1 MGFRAKD
8 LCIKILLVDM
18 AKLKTPV
25 EKEKVDEEEET
36 EVIHARAVWSGS
48 LSMGL
53 VNIPI
58 RAVPITRDKKI
69 SFRMLHKSC
78 STPISYKRFCE
89 EGDEVP
95 ESETVYGYKI
105 GRGKYLILDKKEIS
119 SAKPE
124 SSKVIALDRFVNFFL
139 ADPHYFERTYLLVPD
154 GSEAAYSLLRKTL
167 EKTGK
172 AAIGKMT
179 ISSKERIVLIHCY
192 QNAIVAT
199 TMRYSDEVL
208 DPSLRPEIKNLPEP
222 GEKEMALAK
231 DIADRLTGNL
241 DLSEY
246 HDGYRERIE
255 ALINSRLKGEV
266 LRLEKKPKKPAA
278 KSLMDALRETSESLK

>member
-1 MGFRAKD
+1 
-8 LCIKILLVDM
+8 M
-18 AKLKTPV
+18 AELKTPV
-25 EKEKVDEEEET
+25 AEEKVEEEET
-36 EVIHARAVWSGS
+36 EAIPARAIWSGS

-53 VNIPI
+53 VNIPV
-58 RAVPITRDKKI
+58 RALPITRDKKT

-78 STPISYKRFCE
+78 STPISYKRFCG
-89 EGDEVP
+89 EGDEVS
-95 ESETVYGYKI
+95 ESEIVYGYKLE
-105 GRGKYLILDKKEIS
+105 RGNYLLFDKKEIS

-124 SSKVIALDRFVNFFL
+124 SSKVIALDRFVNFFM

-179 ISSKERIVLIHCY
+179 ISSKERIVLIHYY

-208 DPSLRPEIKNLPEP
+208 DPSMMQEIKDLPEP

-231 DIADRLTGNL
+231 DIADRLSGEL

-255 ALINSRLKGEV
+255 ALISSKLKGEV
-266 LRLEKKPKKPAA
+266 LHLDKIPKKPAA
-278 KSLMDALRETSESLK
+278 KSLMEALRETAESLK

>member
-1 MGFRAKD
+1 
-8 LCIKILLVDM
+8 M

-25 EKEKVDEEEET
+25 EEEKVEEEEET
-36 EVIHARAVWSGS
+36 DVIPARAVWSGS

-53 VNIPI
+53 VNIPV
-58 RAVPITRDKKI
+58 RAVPITKDKKI

-95 ESETVYGYKI
+95 ESETVYGYKV
-105 GRGKYLILDKKEIS
+105 GRGKYLIFDKKEIS
-119 SAKPE
+119 AAKPE

-179 ISSKERIVLIHCY
+179 MSSKERIVLIHYY

-208 DPSLRPEIKNLPEP
+208 DPSLMQEIKDLPEP
-222 GEKEMALAK
+222 GEKEMALAT
-231 DIADRLTGNL
+231 DIADRLSGDL
-241 DLSEY
+241 DLSGY

-255 ALINSRLKGEV
+255 ALISSKLKGEV
-266 LRLEKKPKKPAA
+266 LHWRRGP
-278 KSLMDALRETSESLK
+278 KSLQLKALWKR

>member
-1 MGFRAKD
+1 
-8 LCIKILLVDM
+8 M

-25 EKEKVDEEEET
+25 EEEKLGEEEDT
-36 EVIHARAVWSGS
+36 DVIPARAVWSGS

-53 VNIPI
+53 VNIPV
-58 RAVPITRDKKI
+58 RAIPITKDNKI

-95 ESETVYGYKI
+95 ESEIVYGYKLD
-105 GRGKYLILDKKEIS
+105 RGKYLVFDKKEIA
-119 SAKPE
+119 SAKPK
-124 SSKVIALDRFVNFFL
+124 SSKVIALDRFVNFFM

-172 AAIGKMT
+172 AALGKMT
-179 ISSKERIVLIHCY
+179 ISSKERIVLIHY
-192 QNAIVAT
+192 YHNAIVAT
-199 TMRYSDEVL
+199 TMRYPDEVL
-208 DPSLRPEIKNLPEP
+208 DPSQMTEVTDLPEP

-231 DIADRLTGNL
+231 DIADRLKGDL
-241 DLSEY
+241 DLSDY
-246 HDGYRERIE
+246 HDGYRKMIE
-255 ALINSRLKGEV
+255 TLIKSKLKGEV
-266 LRLEKKPKKPAA
+266 LHWEKRAKKPAA
-278 KSLMDALRETSESLK
+278 KSLMEALRETANSLK

>member
-1 MGFRAKD
+1 
-8 LCIKILLVDM
+8 M
-18 AKLKTPV
+18 AKLKTLV
-25 EKEKVDEEEET
+25 GEEQVEEEVET
-36 EVIHARAVWSGS
+36 EVVPARAVWSGS

-53 VNIPI
+53 VNIPV
-58 RAVPITRDKKI
+58 RAVPITKDKKI

-95 ESETVYGYKI
+95 ESETVYGYKV
-105 GRGKYLILDKKEIS
+105 GRGKYLIFDKKEIS
-119 SAKPE
+119 AAKPE

-179 ISSKERIVLIHCY
+179 MSSKERIVLIHYY

-199 TMRYSDEVL
+199 TLRYSDEVL
-208 DPSLRPEIKNLPEP
+208 DPSLMQEIKDLPEP

-231 DIADRLTGNL
+231 DIAVRLTGDL

-246 HDGYRERIE
+246 HDGYRERVE
-255 ALINSRLKGEV
+255 ALISSKLKGEV
-266 LRLEKKPKKPAA
+266 LHLEKRPKKPAA
-278 KSLMDALRETSESLK
+278 KSLMETLKETADSLK

>member
-1 MGFRAKD
+1 MP
-8 LCIKILLVDM
+8 
-18 AKLKTPV
+18 KLKTPV
-25 EKEKVDEEEET
+25 EEEKVDEEEET
-36 EVIHARAVWSGS
+36 DVIPARAVWSGS

-53 VNIPI
+53 VNIPV

-78 STPISYKRFCE
+78 STPITYKRFCE

-95 ESETVYGYKI
+95 ESETVYGYKL
-105 GRGKYLILDKKEIS
+105 GRGKYLIFDKGELS

-154 GSEAAYSLLRKTL
+154 GSDAAYSLLRKTL

-179 ISSKERIVLIHCY
+179 MSSKERIVLIHYY

-208 DPSLRPEIKNLPEP
+208 DPSLMQEIKDLPEP

-231 DIADRLTGNL
+231 DIADRLTGDL

-255 ALINSRLKGEV
+255 ALISSKLKGEV
-266 LRLEKKPKKPAA
+266 LHLEKRPKKPAA
-278 KSLMDALRETSESLK
+278 KSLMEALRETAESLNKNP

>member
-1 MGFRAKD
+1 MP
-8 LCIKILLVDM
+8 
-18 AKLKTPV
+18 KLKTLV
-25 EKEKVDEEEET
+25 EEEKVDEEEET
-36 EVIHARAVWSGS
+36 DVIPARAVWSGS

-53 VNIPI
+53 VNIPV

-78 STPISYKRFCE
+78 STPITYKRFCE

-95 ESETVYGYKI
+95 ESETVYGYKL
-105 GRGKYLILDKKEIS
+105 GRGKYLIFDKGELS

-154 GSEAAYSLLRKTL
+154 GSDAAYSLLRKTL
-167 EKTGK
+167 EK
-172 AAIGKMT
+172 IGKMT
-179 ISSKERIVLIHCY
+179 MCSKERIVLIHYY

-208 DPSLRPEIKNLPEP
+208 DPSLMQEIKDLPEP

-231 DIADRLTGNL
+231 DIADRLTGDL

-255 ALINSRLKGEV
+255 ALISSKLKGEV
-266 LRLEKKPKKPAA
+266 LHLEKRPKKPAA
-278 KSLMDALRETSESLK
+278 KSLMEALRETAESLNKNP

>member
-1 MGFRAKD
+1 
-8 LCIKILLVDM
+8 M
-18 AKLKTPV
+18 AKLRTPIDV
-25 EKEKVDEEEET
+25 KKAEEEE
-36 EVIHARAVWSGS
+36 ESDSIPARAIWSGS

-53 VNIPI
+53 VNIPV

-78 STPISYKRFCE
+78 STPISYKQFCE

-95 ESETVYGYKI
+95 QSEIVYGYRL
-105 GRGKYLILDKKEIS
+105 GRGKYLIFDKKEIS
-119 SAKPE
+119 AAKPE

-179 ISSKERIVLIHCY
+179 MSSKERIVLIHYY

-199 TMRYSDEVL
+199 TMRYFDEVL
-208 DPSLRPEIKNLPEP
+208 DPSIMQEIKNLPEP

-231 DIADRLTGNL
+231 DIADRLTGDL

-255 ALINSRLKGEV
+255 SLIGSKLKGEV
-266 LRLEKKPKKPAA
+266 LHLEKRPKKPAA
-278 KSLMDALRETSESLK
+278 KSLMEALRETADSLK

>member
-1 MGFRAKD
+1 M
-8 LCIKILLVDM
+8 L
-18 AKLKTPV
+18 KLKATL
-25 EKEKVDEEEET
+25 EKEKVEEEEET
-36 EVIHARAVWSGS
+36 DVIPARAVWSGS

-53 VNIPI
+53 VNVPV

-69 SFRMLHKSC
+69 SFRMLHKKC
-78 STPISYKRFCE
+78 STPVSYKRFCE

-95 ESETVYGYKI
+95 ESETVYGYKL
-105 GRGKYLILDKKEIS
+105 GRGKYLIFDKKEIS
-119 SAKPE
+119 SAKPA

-154 GSEAAYSLLRKTL
+154 GSDAAYSLLRKTL

-179 ISSKERIVLIHCY
+179 MSSKERIVLIHYY

-208 DPSLRPEIKNLPEP
+208 DPSLMQEIKGLPEP

-231 DIADRLTGNL
+231 DIADRLTGDL

-255 ALINSRLKGEV
+255 AMISSKLKGEV
-266 LRLEKKPKKPAA
+266 LHLEKRPKKPAA
-278 KSLMDALRETSESLK
+278 KSLMEALMETANSLK

>member
-1 MGFRAKD
+1 
-8 LCIKILLVDM
+8 M
-18 AKLKTPV
+18 AELKPLEEDAAT
-25 EKEKVDEEEET
+25 EDEM
-36 EVIHARAVWSGS
+36 EVIPARAVWSGS

-53 VNIPI
+53 VNIPV
-58 RAVPITRDKKI
+58 RAIPITKEKKI

-78 STPISYKRFCE
+78 TTPISYKRFCE
-89 EGDEVP
+89 EGDEVL
-95 ESETVYGYKI
+95 ESEIVYGYKI
-105 GRGKYLILDKKEIS
+105 DRGKYLVFDKKEIA

-124 SSKVIALDRFVNFFL
+124 SSKVIALDRFINFFL
-139 ADPHYFERTYLLVPD
+139 VDPHYFEKTYLLEPD
-154 GSEAAYSLLRKTL
+154 GSEAAYSLFRKTL

-179 ISSKERIVLIHCY
+179 ISAKERIVLIHYY

-199 TMRYSDEVL
+199 ILRYQDEVL
-208 DPSLRPEIKNLPEP
+208 DPSKMEGLKGLPEP

-231 DIADRLTGNL
+231 DIVDKLTGDL

-255 ALINSRLKGEV
+255 ALIDSKLKGEV
-266 LRLEKKPKKPAA
+266 LHLQKRERKPSA
-278 KSLMDALRETSESLK
+278 KSLMEALRETAESLK

>member
-1 MGFRAKD
+1 
-8 LCIKILLVDM
+8 M
-18 AKLKTPV
+18 AKLKTPA
-25 EKEKVDEEEET
+25 EEEKVGEEEEID
-36 EVIHARAVWSGS
+36 VIPARAVWSGS
-48 LSMGL
+48 ISMGL
-53 VNIPI
+53 VNIPV
-58 RAVPITRDKKI
+58 RAVPITKDNKI

-95 ESETVYGYKI
+95 ESEIVYGYKLD
-105 GRGKYLILDKKEIS
+105 RGKYLVFDKKEIA
-119 SAKPE
+119 SAKPQ
-124 SSKVIALDRFVNFFL
+124 SSKVIALERFVNFFL

-179 ISSKERIVLIHCY
+179 MSSKERIVLIHYY

-199 TMRYSDEVL
+199 TMRYHDEVL
-208 DPSLRPEIKNLPEP
+208 DPSQMTEVQNLPEP

-231 DIADRLTGNL
+231 DIADRLTGDL

-255 ALINSRLKGEV
+255 TLIYSKLKGEV
-266 LRLEKKPKKPAA
+266 LHLEERAKKPAA
-278 KSLMDALRETSESLK
+278 KSLMEALRETANSLK